1 MTRPNHILHI
11 VNSLCLLF
19 VGLGWGCAELTPVPP
34 PSSPFFTVE
43 AGEAKMLQNFGRRQE
58 VLLGK
63 CEESN
68 SCDHAYFTRA
78 LAALFEN
85 REIAAK
91 YFTKVI
97 AVSPKSHL
105 AASSKQWLRLLQTTS
120 STTELSWVQTVLTAP
135 TISSNHVALTQ
146 ATELLVRDLLD
157 REVVI
162 QQLRAMKGSD
172 SQAVEGLQRELLD
185 RDKKL
190 DAQINKREMPHPTA
204 DPATVQALQKQ
215 LSDRNKRIEELTGQL
230 EALKR
235 IDQEMREKIRPI
247 KPPLST
253 LPSPN
258 PETKP

>member
-1 MTRPNHILHI
+1 MTRPNHIL
-11 VNSLCLLF
+11 NGLCLLF
-19 VGLGWGCAELTPVPP
+19 VGLVWGCAEFAPVPP

-43 AGEAKMLQNFGRRQE
+43 AGDAKTLQNLGRRQE
-58 VLLGK
+58 ALLDK
-63 CEESN
+63 CGETN

-91 YFTKVI
+91 YFSKVI

-105 AASSKQWLRLLQTTS
+105 AASSKEWLRLLQTTS
-120 STTELSWVQTVLTAP
+120 STAELSWVQTVLTAP
-135 TISSNHVALTQ
+135 TISSNHAALTQ
-146 ATELLVRDLLD
+146 ATERLVRDLLD

-172 SQAVEGLQRELLD
+172 SQTVEGLQRELLD

-190 DAQINKREMPHPTA
+190 DAQINKREAPRPAA
-204 DPATVQALQKQ
+204 DPNTVQALQKQ

-247 KPPLST
+247 KPPVT
-253 LPSPN
+253 TFPSPS
-258 PETKP
+258 PEIKP